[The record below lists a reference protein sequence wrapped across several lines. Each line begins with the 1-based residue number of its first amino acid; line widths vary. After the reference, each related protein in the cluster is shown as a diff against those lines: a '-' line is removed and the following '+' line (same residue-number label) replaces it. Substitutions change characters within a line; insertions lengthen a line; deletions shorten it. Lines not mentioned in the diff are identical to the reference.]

1 MVSTRPVRPLVRP
14 DLKVN
19 HLALDES
26 SGRLAWVEGA
36 TKVCMGQLDSGGEF
50 ETLKFWMAPHQVSY
64 LGFHRDGLVVGD
76 DLGSLAFHDLDG
88 GPIETQD
95 IDGGVQTCRPMG
107 LKLAVLTG
115 MGEVV
120 LVQRGRPSVSLS
132 QLHGLDDVVHVE
144 VHDQRVFIA
153 EQNGTV
159 LACEGQSVVWRRPA
173 RGVHGERITA
183 MGLTT
188 SGRLFLTREG
198 HALVAGEE
206 EAIEFEKMSD

>member
-50 ETLKFWMAPHQVSY
+50 ETLRFWMAPHQVSY

-76 DLGSLAFHDLDG
+76 ELDSLAFHDLDG
-88 GPIETQD
+88 SPIETQD

-120 LVQRGRPSVSLS
+120 LVQRPSVRQSLS
-132 QLHGLDDVVHVE
+132 DSRAG
-144 VHDQRVFIA
+144 
-153 EQNGTV
+153 
-159 LACEGQSVVWRRPA
+159 RRGP
-173 RGVHGERITA
+173 RG
-183 MGLTT
+183 
-188 SGRLFLTREG
+188 S
-198 HALVAGEE
+198 
-206 EAIEFEKMSD
+206 S